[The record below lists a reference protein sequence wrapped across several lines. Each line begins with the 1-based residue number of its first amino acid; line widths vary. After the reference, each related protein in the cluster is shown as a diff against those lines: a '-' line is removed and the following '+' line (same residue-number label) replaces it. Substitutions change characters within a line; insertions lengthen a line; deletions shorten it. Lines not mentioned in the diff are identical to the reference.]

1 MARISRSAL
10 VLYTPEQMYNLVS
23 DIESYA
29 EFLPSCAGA
38 QIDRQEGDQ
47 LEATLE
53 IAKMGLRHSFS
64 TRNTM
69 VPGQSIEIKLLK
81 GPFRHLV
88 GLWTF
93 QAVGAEGCRISFEL
107 EFEMSNKLT
116 QATLGPLVGQMM
128 NTMVDAFSNRAKQ
141 VYG

>member
-81 GPFRHLV
+81 GPFRHLA